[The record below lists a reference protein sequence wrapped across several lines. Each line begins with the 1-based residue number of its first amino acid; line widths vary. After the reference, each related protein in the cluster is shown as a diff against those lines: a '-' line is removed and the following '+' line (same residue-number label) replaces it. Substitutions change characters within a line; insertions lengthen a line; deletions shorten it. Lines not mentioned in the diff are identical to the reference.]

1 MMPFYL
7 TTSDVATRLDVSLD
21 TVRRWLRSGE
31 LKGTP
36 FGRAGYRIEDA
47 DFQAFLNQRRR
58 SPENTT
64 SLVTSPEQYAPST
77 VTLEEFMNVVGKEL
91 HTPLTTTRGIL
102 QQARPLLQ
110 RVLESPLSAD
120 AINLLTRLQ
129 DLLARAER
137 QISAE
142 MRLAGNLLEASR
154 IKANKF
160 ELSLAWCNLVEIVRE
175 TVTNQQELAAQRTFE
190 QELPADELVAV
201 VADADRIGQALTNY
215 LSNALKFSPTSQPIK
230 VYLEVSDTQARVSV
244 QDKGSGIPASEE
256 STIWEHFQQD
266 HKQSVGS
273 GGGLGL
279 GLYITRAIIQQHQ
292 GQVGVKSHP
301 GEGSTFWFTLPLADE
316 AWH

>member
-1 MMPFYL
+1 MQFYL
-7 TTSDVATRLDVSLD
+7 TTADVATRLGVSLD

-47 DFQAFLNQRRR
+47 DFQAFLNRRR
-58 SPENTT
+58 QPQEKAI
-64 SLVTSPEQYAPST
+64 SLAPSQEQYSLST
-77 VTLEEFMNVVGKEL
+77 VTIEEFMNAVGKEL
-91 HTPLTTTRGIL
+91 HTPLTTTRGVL
-102 QQARPLLQ
+102 QQARRLLQ